1 LHTVGCNLFGKSVV
15 IEWYF
20 VATSPES
27 LKMVWPSVNGYD
39 HWTINRTGIPQK
51 PTRRHLAARRAGDY
65 MTTVNCR
72 WQRLECA
79 KITIPV
85 NLAFVNGFSDTGLRW
100 YFTTTDLMQGDRTV
114 SETVLNKQHC
124 NPCVTTALRMNTLTD
139 NHDLPCLLF
148 YQLSAI
154 CVHACVCV
162 CSCGWCQRPF
172 HVLLLCLLL
181 LSFSSS
187 CCFHL
192 FSLSPSFSCPFHLF
206 PHPLS
211 RHSPVFFAVFFL
223 SSSYSFSFQWELYDK
238 FTTINL

>member
-1 LHTVGCNLFGKSVV
+1 
-15 IEWYF
+15 
-20 VATSPES
+20 
-27 LKMVWPSVNGYD
+27 
-39 HWTINRTGIPQK
+39 
-51 PTRRHLAARRAGDY
+51 
-65 MTTVNCR
+65 
-72 WQRLECA
+72 
-79 KITIPV
+79 
-85 NLAFVNGFSDTGLRW
+85 
-100 YFTTTDLMQGDRTV
+100 MQGDRTV

-139 NHDLPCLLF
+139 NHDLSCLLF

-154 CVHACVCV
+154 ACMRACA

-192 FSLSPSFSCPFHLF
+192 FSLSSSFSCPFHLF

-211 RHSPVFFAVFFL
+211 SHSPVFFRCFL
-223 SSSYSFSFQWELYDK
+223 SLLFLFVFLSVGIVRQIHNNK
-238 FTTINL
+238 PIIHNK